1 MTSISTKVY
10 TNKLDDIVKL
20 QQYISSQIKI

>member
-10 TNKLDDIVKL
+10 TNKLDDIVKI